1 MKLLGW
7 GLAVLLVIG
16 VTKGTFNVDLS
27 SGGNAVA
34 EIVGSVLAGIRDT
47 TIMLIPNIIEGI
59 KTMVDQVP
67 DAA

>member
-7 GLAVLLVIG
+7 GLVVLLVIG

>member
-1 MKLLGW
+1 VKLLGW
-7 GLAVLLVIG
+7 GLVVLLVIG

>member
-7 GLAVLLVIG
+7 GLAALLVIG